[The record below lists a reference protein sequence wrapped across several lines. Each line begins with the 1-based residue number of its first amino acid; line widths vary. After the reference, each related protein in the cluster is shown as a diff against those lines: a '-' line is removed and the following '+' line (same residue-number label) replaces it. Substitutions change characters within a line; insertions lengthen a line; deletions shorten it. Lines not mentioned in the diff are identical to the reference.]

1 MPKKLLNS
9 AVCQMHLT
17 STRCAVHVTTQI
29 THRPATPPF
38 AFFMQYAQLSLWC
51 VPTPCGEVF
60 HNFNIYSWISR
71 LHICRRFAIM
81 RTCVILW
88 PMAMGMRMGQDGS
101 SLPRSL
107 VRELSAPSA
116 RNEKGG
122 VAKCWQADFLTLHPN
137 CHRQLLQYDAVM
149 LSNRLSWLNFNSRGY
164 SPKESLCNRDESGSQ
179 VGNKLDR

>member
-60 HNFNIYSWISR
+60 HNFPKLPLW
-71 LHICRRFAIM
+71 IM
-81 RTCVILW
+81 RHLFLDLSIAHLPAFRYYADMCNLV
-88 PMAMGMRMGQDGS
+88 ADGDGDGAGWEFPAKISGSRAVSAIS
-101 SLPRSL
+101 SKW
-107 VRELSAPSA
+107 
-116 RNEKGG
+116 KGG
-122 VAKCWQADFLTLHPN
+122 VAKCWQADFLTLHPS

-149 LSNRLSWLNFNSRGY
+149 LSNQPFLAEL
-164 SPKESLCNRDESGSQ
+164 
-179 VGNKLDR
+179 